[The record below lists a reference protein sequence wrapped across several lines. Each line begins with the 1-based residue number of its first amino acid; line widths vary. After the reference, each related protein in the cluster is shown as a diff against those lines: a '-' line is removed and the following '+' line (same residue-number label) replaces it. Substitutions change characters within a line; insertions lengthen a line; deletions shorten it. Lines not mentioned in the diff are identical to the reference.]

1 MAFYC
6 IQVQLPLLGG
16 LLLFWGG
23 WGLGVGG
30 GVTFEIQYE
39 REKLKPLFSRG
50 ALLSEFY
57 GIVKT
62 IYYSRYFPTL

>member
-1 MAFYC
+1 MGYYFF
-6 IQVQLPLLGG
+6 
-16 LLLFWGG
+16 FWGGG

-39 REKLKPLFSRG
+39 REKLKPLFSGGGG

-62 IYYSRYFPTL
+62 IYYSRYFPTLSYIE

>member
-1 MAFYC
+1 MYTSAIATFGWA
-6 IQVQLPLLGG
+6 ITFL
-16 LLLFWGG
+16 GG

-39 REKLKPLFSRG
+39 REKLKPLFSGG